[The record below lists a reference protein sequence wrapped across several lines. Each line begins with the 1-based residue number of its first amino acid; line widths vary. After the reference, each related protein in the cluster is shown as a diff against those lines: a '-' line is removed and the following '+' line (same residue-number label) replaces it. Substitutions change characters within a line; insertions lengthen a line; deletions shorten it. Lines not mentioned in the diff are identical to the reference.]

1 MKRLEALCRDRGLKL
16 TAPRRLVLS
25 VLDEARDHPS
35 AKEIHRR
42 ASERRRIALGT
53 VYRILDKL
61 VDAGVLLRHAFGGG
75 GQRYEAP
82 SRRHHHLVDVRT
94 GQIVEFDDHGLTVS
108 VERVAAKLGYRLV
121 DFKLEVTGRRK
132 D

>member
-108 VERVAAKLGYRLV
+108 VERAAAKLGYRLV